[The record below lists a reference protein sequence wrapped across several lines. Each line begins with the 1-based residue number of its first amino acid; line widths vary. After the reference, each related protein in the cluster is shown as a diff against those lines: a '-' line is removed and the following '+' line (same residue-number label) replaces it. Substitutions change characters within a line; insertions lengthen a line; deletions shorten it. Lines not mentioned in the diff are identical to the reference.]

1 MSLKKKTASAL
12 IWNLI
17 DKVGTQIAYFIT
29 GIILADLLSVSDFG
43 LVGMLS
49 IFIFLSTIFIDG
61 GFSSALIRKQNTTDR
76 DYSTVFYLN
85 MGVSILLYLILFFL
99 APWIAGYYNQPEL
112 VPVARVIFLSLIFNS
127 AGIIQ
132 NALYAK
138 MINFK
143 VQTITN
149 IISIVFS
156 GGIALL
162 MAWKGFGVWAIVYQT
177 VSLSIIKA
185 GLLWIVSSWRPR
197 LVFDMECVKSL
208 FGFSS
213 YLLLSQLI
221 GAVQSI
227 YPMVL
232 GRHFSV
238 NAVGFYT
245 QAQKMSDMA
254 ISTLNT
260 PIQSALYPVLS
271 SINDEQ
277 ERLTNAF
284 RKTVHFACFIA
295 FLFLPMLAITARPF
309 LLIILGEKW
318 YNSIDF
324 LQILSICGIF
334 SIITSL
340 VNNFLRVIGNSKGLF
355 LVETVKAIIV
365 FALLILTLPYGVYYV
380 VLSQLISRF
389 FICIFSMY
397 YTALKT
403 DYSFKMQLQDIIPY
417 LILSVISTLIVLSL
431 QLFTSNIWILFF
443 VQNALYLIVYIGLSY
458 TKENR
463 ILKDVIQ
470 IIKSKRNG

>member
-112 VPVARVIFLSLIFNS
+112 VPVSRVIFLSLIFNS

-403 DYSFKMQLQDIIPY
+403 DYSFKMQLQDITPY

>member
-1 MSLKKKTASAL
+1 MSLKKKTATAL
-12 IWNLI
+12 IWNLV

-29 GIILADLLSVSDFG
+29 GIILADLLPVSDFG

-61 GFSSALIRKQNTTDR
+61 GFSSALIRKQNTKDS

-85 MGVSILLYLILFFL
+85 LGVSILLYLILFFS
-99 APWIAGYYNQPEL
+99 APWIASYYNQPEL
-112 VPVARVIFLSLIFNS
+112 VPIARVIFLSLIFNS

-132 NALYAK
+132 NSLYAK
-138 MINFK
+138 LINFK
-143 VQTITN
+143 VQAITN
-149 IISIVFS
+149 IISLIFS
-156 GGIALL
+156 GGIALIL
-162 MAWKGFGVWAIVYQT
+162 AWKGFGAWAIVYQT
-177 VSLSIIKA
+177 VSLSLIKT

-221 GAVQSI
+221 GSVQSI

-232 GRHFSV
+232 GRYFSV

-254 ISTLNT
+254 VSTLNS

-271 SINDEQ
+271 SINEEP
-277 ERLTNAF
+277 ERLNNAF
-284 RKTVHFACFIA
+284 RKTIHFACFIS

-318 YNSIDF
+318 FNSIAF
-324 LQILSICGIF
+324 LQILCICGIF

-340 VNNFLRVIGNSKGLF
+340 VNNFLRVIGNSRGLVF
-355 LVETVKAIIV
+355 VESVKAIIV
-365 FALLILTLPYGVYYV
+365 FSLLLISIPYGVFYV

-389 FICIFSMY
+389 VICAFSMY
-397 YTALKT
+397 YTSRKT
-403 DYSFKMQLQDIIPY
+403 DYSLKAQMQDIFPY
-417 LILSVISTLIVLSL
+417 VVLSGVATIIVLSIGL
-431 QLFTSNIWILFF
+431 ITSDIWILFF
-443 VQNALYLIVYIGLSY
+443 LQNALYLIIYLGISY
-458 TKENR
+458 KKDNR

-470 IIKSKRNG
+470 LIKAKRNG